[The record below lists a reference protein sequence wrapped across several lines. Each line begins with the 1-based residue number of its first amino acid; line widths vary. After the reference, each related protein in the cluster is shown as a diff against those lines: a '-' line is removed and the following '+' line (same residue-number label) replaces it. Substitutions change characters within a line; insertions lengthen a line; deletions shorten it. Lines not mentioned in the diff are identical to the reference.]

1 MKASFLKSHSDS
13 ILTYSVYVGIPIFVS
28 GSVTNCLISIFYNT
42 YFIIRKW
49 IFCHKLVAVRVLTLS
64 WRRPLSYRNKSID
77 LQSKSMDWFPYDSSL
92 RRERVK
98 SMLFH
103 ISCII
108 VVFILEFAF
117 RFSSLFLFVIT
128 L

>member
-13 ILTYSVYVGIPIFVS
+13 ILTYSVYVGISIFVS
-28 GSVTNCLISIFYNT
+28 GSVTNFLISIFYNT

-64 WRRPLSYRNKSID
+64 RRRPLSYRNKSID
-77 LQSKSMDWFPYDSSL
+77 LQSKSMYWFPYDSGL
-92 RRERVK
+92 RHERVK

-117 RFSSLFLFVIT
+117 RFSSLFVYVIS